1 MEVEV
6 EEEEEEDQEVPCVH
20 RLVLPEEEEEEE
32 VSVVEV
38 PFVLHTIEWVLVA
51 MISLVE
57 GWTMAVVIG
66 GRCRTVTSQG
76 VVTEVVTLAKIEGD
90 SHCPR
95 GPTRMDRCSNGVVLA
110 GDLIRAMMGMAVRSE
125 ETEAAII
132 TEGREG
138 VTTTITKHHRR
149 PVVGLMNPI
158 DRWREEVTKDIRNNV
173 PSE

>member
-1 MEVEV
+1 MEV
-6 EEEEEEDQEVPCVH
+6 EEEEDQEVPCVH
-20 RLVLPEEEEEEE
+20 RRGLPEEEE

-76 VVTEVVTLAKIEGD
+76 GVTEVVTLAKIEGD

-95 GPTRMDRCSNGVVLA
+95 GPTRMDRCSNGVVLPE
-110 GDLIRAMMGMAVRSE
+110 DLIRTMGMAVRSE

-158 DRWREEVTKDIRNNV
+158 DRWRGEEVTKDIRNNV